1 MSNIGKPEP
10 ETQQRVIA
18 LFKDEPGYRFL
29 GGCRLFDSPDE
40 DTLGKLQFTGADDSN
55 QYTFQGRVTVSTAI
69 VSAFSGAASNI
80 VLN

>member
-40 DTLGKLQFTGADDSN
+40 DTAREAVIHRR
-55 QYTFQGRVTVSTAI
+55 GR
-69 VSAFSGAASNI
+69 FE
-80 VLN
+80 